1 MRPSRSLSHVS
12 LFVPGG
18 ASDAS
23 SQDDASPA
31 CEPSWLPS
39 SSQDDASPACEPSWL
54 PSSSQYAASPA
65 CEPSWPSSWPYD
77 ASRASVPSSSQYD
90 ASPACEPSWPSS
102 WPYDAS
108 RACEPPSWP
117 YDASPACEPSWP
129 ISWPSFALREARSP
143 PFVWIVQAVRRN
155 PNVEERLTSRLDC
168 GLEVR
173 TYGELHALRSRDLNR
188 LAGARV
194 APHTGLALGT

>member
-39 SSQDDASPACEPSWL
+39 SSQD
-54 PSSSQYAASPA
+54 
-65 CEPSWPSSWPYD
+65 
-77 ASRASVPSSSQYD
+77 
-90 ASPACEPSWPSS
+90 
-102 WPYDAS
+102 
-108 RACEPPSWP
+108 
-117 YDASPACEPSWP
+117 DASPACEPSWP